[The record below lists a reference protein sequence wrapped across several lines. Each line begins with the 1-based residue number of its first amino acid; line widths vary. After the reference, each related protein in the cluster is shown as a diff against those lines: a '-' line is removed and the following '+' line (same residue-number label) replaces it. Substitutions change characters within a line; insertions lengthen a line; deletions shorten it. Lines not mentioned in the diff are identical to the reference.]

1 MMGGPPPFMRPSE
14 KNKEPLPKSIR
25 EVPGFLVRITK
36 SFFSRLFY
44 IFGLVWEAK
53 PWIFFVML
61 FNSIIT
67 GVMPVVGAFI
77 AAEIINALVDAV
89 NGNAEF
95 SKIVFLLI
103 FQFGYL
109 FINSLIGMIYNII
122 IRIAGELVTNHIK
135 IKIINKAKSIDLA
148 SFDMPEFYEKL
159 ENASREAGM
168 RPLNILTSMFGII
181 STIISMVSFILV
193 LVNVNAFAPIIIII
207 LAIPTAVINF
217 IYRKKTFKYM
227 RFHSKERRQM
237 NYYNEL
243 MVNKDMAKEIRIF
256 GLSET
261 FIKCYKET
269 FNRYFGGIKKLIYGE
284 GGWNITLTVV
294 NSAVNCC
301 LFLYIAKKIFDGI
314 LKVGDY
320 SLYTGALNSISGG
333 VSSLIHT
340 TASIYEGTLFID
352 NMIAFMNEEQKIIP
366 IIDEPLHVKR
376 HIGHTIEFR
385 DVTFSY
391 PGSEKKVLD
400 GVSFKLEAGETAV
413 LVGLNGAGKT
423 TLIKLLTRLYD
434 PTDGVVLLDGEDI
447 RKYDTDELYGM
458 FGIIFQDFGKY
469 AFTVRENIA
478 FGEIGAEVIQENIE
492 AAAQHSNADVFIE
505 KLKEKYDTP
514 LMRYFEADG
523 TELSIGQWQ
532 KLAVARAFYSDSDF
546 LILDEPTASL
556 DPLAEQE
563 IFAQFDELRQD
574 KTTIFVS
581 HRLSSAT
588 TADKIILLDGGIVSE
603 IGSHSELME
612 IRGKYYTLFST
623 QAKRYIENGDSSD
636 KGEGI
641 PPAAFT
647 EMHENDRPGHG
658 NRPPLHHGIG
668 TDDGNPPPKHG
679 FRGRMS

>member
-14 KNKEPLPKSIR
+14 KNKEPLPKNIR
-25 EVPGFLVRITK
+25 EVPGFLVRITA
-36 SFFSRLFY
+36 SLFSRLAY
-44 IFGLVWEAK
+44 IFKLVWEAK

-61 FNSIIT
+61 LNSVISGI
-67 GVMPVVGAFI
+67 MPVIGAYI

-89 NGNAEF
+89 SGNTEF
-95 SKIVFLLI
+95 SRIVFLLV
-103 FQFGYL
+103 FQFVYL
-109 FINSLIGMIYNII
+109 FANSLIGMIYNII

-135 IKIINKAKSIDLA
+135 VKIINKAKDIDLA

-168 RPLNILTSMFGII
+168 RPLNILTSLFHII
-181 STIISMVSFILV
+181 STIISMVSFIV
-193 LVNVNAFAPIIIII
+193 ILVNVNAFAPVIIV
-207 LAIPTAVINF
+207 LLSIPTAIINF
-217 IYRKKTFKYM
+217 VYRKKTFKYM

-243 MVNKDMAKEIRIF
+243 MVNKDVAKEIRIF
-256 GLSET
+256 GLAET
-261 FIKCYKET
+261 FIQCYKDT
-269 FNRYFGGIKKLIYGE
+269 FKRYFGGIKKLIYGE
-284 GGWNITLTVV
+284 GGWNIGLTVV
-294 NSAVNCC
+294 NSAVNCT
-301 LFLYIAKKIFDGI
+301 LFLYIAKKIFDGV

-333 VSSLIHT
+333 VHSLIST

-352 NMIAFMNEEQKIIP
+352 NMIAFMNEKKTIAP
-366 IIDEPLHVKR
+366 VIDEPLHVKR
-376 HIGHTIEFR
+376 HVGHTIEFQN
-385 DVTFSY
+385 VTFSY
-391 PGSEKKVLD
+391 PGSSKKVLD

-434 PTDGVVLLDGEDI
+434 PTGGVILLDGEDI

-469 AFTVRENIA
+469 AFTVKENIA
-478 FGEIGAEVIQENIE
+478 FGEVSVEPTEEKIEE
-492 AAAQHSNADVFIE
+492 AARQSNADVFIE
-505 KLKEKYDTP
+505 KLKDKYDTP
-514 LMRYFEADG
+514 LMRYFEKDG

-588 TADKIILLDGGIVSE
+588 TADKIILLDGGIVAE
-603 IGSHSELME
+603 MGSHAELME
-612 IRGKYYTLFST
+612 KKGQYYTLFST
-623 QAKRYIENGDSSD
+623 QAKRYIENGEIDRH
-636 KGEGI
+636 
-641 PPAAFT
+641 
-647 EMHENDRPGHG
+647 HENNMQDHSQISDHMPAKDGEFIMRHEHGKSRPEH
-658 NRPPLHHGIG
+658 PPRRMPH
-668 TDDGNPPPKHG
+668 DGK
-679 FRGRMS
+679 MQ